1 MNRKIALGLVAVAI
15 ALLVIA
21 ITNQE
26 VRCYVGLQS
35 EFCLSSTSFNIPITG
50 SEASQVGADY
60 TKLANLLAKHRL
72 QAADQETSDKIFW
85 LAKGK
90 SDEYLPMGKIK
101 QIPCKDLRTIN
112 NLWLAYSNGKYGFSI
127 QRKLYKQI
135 HEEVSRQSKQKNVKS
150 YIESDVYNRFAR
162 RVGWTMKE
170 DGPSYG
176 DELIFNPHGG
186 EGHLPMT
193 YVTLGVPESCR
204 SRGFSLCLLGRHWSG
219 VAPQV
224 SQEVLSRVGNCQL

>member
-1 MNRKIALGLVAVAI
+1 MLRKIALGLVVVAI
-15 ALLVIA
+15 ALLI
-21 ITNQE
+21 ITMANKE
-26 VRCYVGLQS
+26 VRCFIGLSS
-35 EFCLSSTSFNIPITG
+35 ESCLSSTSFNILTTG

-60 TKLANLLAKHRL
+60 TKLANLLAKNRL

-112 NLWLAYSNGKYGFSI
+112 NLWLSYSHGNYGFSV

-135 HEEVSRQSKQKNVKS
+135 YEEVSRQPKQKNVKS
-150 YIESDVYNRFAR
+150 YIEADVYNRFAR
-162 RVGWTMKE
+162 RVGWTMKQ

-193 YVTLGVPESCR
+193 YVKLGVPESCR
-204 SRGFSLCLLGRHWSG
+204 SGWLPLCFLGRHWSG
-219 VAPQV
+219 AAPQV
-224 SQEVLSRVGNCQL
+224 SQEVLSRVENCQL